1 MTDNSAV
8 PSPDTTAYDRQ
19 RPIVFL
25 VSRRT
30 TGGATLNAVMLAEQA
45 IIRGKRAELW
55 CLYHF
60 AELDTGAV
68 PTRVFFNYEPHGLVQ
83 LLFMVGKFVR
93 AVLNHKPRAVVG
105 FHPLANVIGA
115 LGSVLGYR
123 FIGTQRNPSD
133 SQRGSLRRIEA
144 VLGGTPLYRANV
156 AVSEA
161 VRDSYLSY
169 SDRYVR
175 KLRVIHN
182 GLPPLTSINSDQ
194 TEARASLGLPTNGIL
209 VGNVGRLHPQK
220 APDFLLDVARCRIPG
235 VTFVL
240 AGEGPLE
247 AELRAATEVEGLP
260 VVFTGRLAGA
270 DVTRLLR
277 SLDVFL
283 FPSRFEGFGRA
294 LIEAMSEGLPVIAH
308 DMPVTREV
316 AGDLGIFLP
325 YDAQRWATQIARITT
340 YPIDLIMRD
349 RLVER
354 GQSFSLDAM
363 TSAYLDLTNEEHT

>member
-1 MTDNSAV
+1 MAQTLNA
-8 PSPDTTAYDRQ
+8 TTHDHQ

-30 TGGATLNAVMLAEQA
+30 TGGATLNAVMLAKQA
-45 IIRGKRAELW
+45 ISRGKQAELW

-60 AELDTGAV
+60 AELDTSAV
-68 PTRVFFNYEPHGLVQ
+68 PTRVFLDHEPRGLVQ
-83 LLFMVGKFVR
+83 MLFMVGAFVR
-93 AVLNHKPRAVVG
+93 AVLKHKPCAVIG

-115 LGSVLGYR
+115 LGSLLGYR
-123 FIGTQRNPSD
+123 FIGTQRNPSE

-144 VLGGTPLYRANV
+144 ALGSTPLYSANV

-161 VRDSYLSY
+161 VRDSYLAY
-169 SDRYVR
+169 SGRYMR
-175 KLRVIHN
+175 KLRVIYN
-182 GLPPLTSINSDQ
+182 GLPPLTFVASTQ
-194 TEARASLGLPTNGIL
+194 VEARESLGLPANGIL
-209 VGNVGRLHPQK
+209 VGNIGRLHPQK

-240 AGEGPLE
+240 AGEGPLD
-247 AELRAATEVEGLP
+247 ADLRAAAEVEGLP

-316 AGDLGIFLP
+316 AGELGIFLP
-325 YDAQRWATQIARITT
+325 YDAEQWATQIARITT
-340 YPIDLIMRD
+340 KPIDSEIKK
-349 RLVER
+349 RLAER
-354 GQSFSLDAM
+354 GCSFSLESM
-363 TSAYLDLTNEEHT
+363 TSAYLDLTSEERT